1 MMEYR
6 RTTPPEPSLASEL
19 RSSALLFG
27 LAIACTAGAV
37 GMTQLAIR
45 VLS

>member
-1 MMEYR
+1 MDY
-6 RTTPPEPSLASEL
+6 TPATPPEPSLAAEL

-27 LAIACTAGAV
+27 MAIACTAGAV
-37 GMTQLAIR
+37 GFTTLMLK